1 MGGDPAGLLLIDK
14 AEGPTSHDVVALLRR
29 AIDVRR
35 IGHTGTLDPFASG
48 LLLICVGWVTRLAEY
63 LTGLPKAYL
72 GVIRLGVSTDTD
84 DRTGRVV
91 QTDNGWQALDRA
103 RVQGALERQL
113 GQIEQVPPA
122 YSAKKLAG
130 RRAYAVAR
138 AGARPEL
145 PSQTVTIHRLGIRDY
160 SPPDVTVELEC
171 SSGTYVRAVARD
183 LGVSLGVG
191 AHLAELRRL
200 RIGMFT
206 VDAALELTRDSQ
218 REDILGRLLPPEAAV
233 AHLERVDL
241 DRGSVRDLVH
251 GRPVAWR
258 SGRAAGP
265 VAVHDAGRLTA
276 VAGVRD
282 ERLWP
287 IKVFAEASGPEG
299 RPD

>member
-1 MGGDPAGLLLIDK
+1 MGDDPAGLLLIDK
-14 AEGPTSHDVVALLRR
+14 TEGPTSHDVVALLRR
-29 AIDVRR
+29 AIGVRR

-48 LLLICVGWVTRLAEY
+48 LLLACVGWVTRLAEY
-63 LTGLPKAYL
+63 LTGLPKAYV

-84 DRTGRVV
+84 DRTGCVV
-91 QTDNGWQALDRA
+91 QTSSGWQVLDRA
-103 RVQGALERQL
+103 RVQAALERQL
-113 GQIEQVPPA
+113 GPIEQVPPA
-122 YSAKKLAG
+122 YSAKQLGG

-145 PSQTVTIHRLGIRDY
+145 PSQRVTIHRLAIRDY

-183 LGVSLGVG
+183 LGASLGVG
-191 AHLAELRRL
+191 AHLTALRRL
-200 RIGMFT
+200 RVGVFT
-206 VDAALELTRDSQ
+206 VDDALGLTRDSQ
-218 REDILGRLLPPEAAV
+218 REDILERLLPPEAAV

-241 DRGSVRDLVH
+241 DHASVRDLAQ

-287 IKVFAEASGPEG
+287 IKVFADAGEQKA
-299 RPD
+299 RRD